1 MPRATSLAL
10 FAQIQG
16 DNLTFV
22 LFYVQTFM
30 YYRAAVRLILCVV
43 LGLVAC
49 AAAAASKNR
58 PHSQAGDSTK
68 SAVADVFPSKAVR
81 LIVPFAAGGGGD
93 GAARPLAHAM
103 SARLGQQVI
112 IDNRGGAGGIIGMEI
127 AATAAPDGYTLL
139 LSTAGFTALPA
150 IHKKLPFDPV
160 RDFAGVIVAE
170 SGIYVLVV
178 NPGAPLKSVKEL
190 IAYAKANPDKLD
202 FATAGNGSTIHLAG
216 ELFKSMAQIKMLH
229 VPYKG
234 AGPALTDVI
243 GGQVQTMFASTLNA
257 LPMVKSGKLRALAVT
272 AANRS
277 TLAPELP
284 TIAESGVPGFDVV
297 GWYGLAA
304 PIRTPEAIIRKLNT
318 HTNHALKSPDLIELL
333 RIQGLETVGGTP
345 EEATAR
351 IKNDVARWTR
361 LIRDAGIP
369 QQ

>member
-1 MPRATSLAL
+1 M
-10 FAQIQG
+10 
-16 DNLTFV
+16 V
-22 LFYVQTFM
+22 
-30 YYRAAVRLILCVV
+30 YRAALCLILCVV
-43 LGLVAC
+43 PVLGGFAATTHAGESLTKLE
-49 AAAAASKNR
+49 AAAGSE
-58 PHSQAGDSTK
+58 Q
-68 SAVADVFPSKAVR
+68 AVADRFPSKPVR

-93 GAARPLAHAM
+93 GAARPLAQAL

-139 LSTAGFTALPA
+139 LSTAGFTALPVL
-150 IHKKLPFDPV
+150 HKKLPFDPV
-160 RDFAGVIVAE
+160 KDFTGVIVAE
-170 SGIYVLVV
+170 SGIYILVV
-178 NPGAPLKSVKEL
+178 NLASPLKSLKEL
-190 IAYAKANPDKLD
+190 IAYAKANPGKLD
-202 FATAGNGSTIHLAG
+202 FASAGTGSTIHLAG
-216 ELFKSMAQIKMLH
+216 ELFKSMAQINMIH

-234 AGPALTDVI
+234 ASPAVTDVI
-243 GGQVQTMFASTLNA
+243 GGQVQTMFASALNA
-257 LPMVKSGKLRALAVT
+257 LPMIKSGKLRALAVT
-272 AANRS
+272 SANRS

-284 TIAESGVPGFDVV
+284 TIAESGVPGFEVV

-304 PIRTPEAIIRKLNT
+304 PIRTPTAIVRKLNT
-318 HTNHALKSPDLIELL
+318 HTNRALKSPDLIELL